1 MRLTAEGL
9 ELQEVAIVEIDDG
22 ITLEVGDI
30 EIGAVE
36 LKDATTAARAR
47 ILAGNTIAIDD
58 VAVAVSDPNAVV
70 ALGALETDIESLED
84 DIETL
89 EDKVVLNTT
98 AVENCDAAVDLLTTA
113 TDSNKDAVVALET
126 DIQTLE
132 LAVEALETDV
142 QTLELAVEANTTAVD
157 LNTTALGADLVT
169 MDVSH
174 KAIHDK
180 KAWIAHFEN
189 AVTNIGEMTI
199 IAFNSPATIEAHIYA
214 EVMVSHNADV
224 YLYRDTS
231 LDVDEGTQL
240 DIVCRNQIAPLG
252 ESAVLSIETVPV
264 VNHMTSFN
272 ETQAADA
279 NLTTTTEL
287 RHRELVGGEGN
298 KALGTAARDTAGMVF
313 SGSVQVALVIVAK
326 TDDDATH
333 EINLHVYEEGE

>member
-1 MRLTAEGL
+1 MGMHLTDDGHQL
-9 ELQEVAIVEIDDG
+9 EEVKIVEGD

-47 ILAGNTIAIDD
+47 ILAGNTIAITD

-70 ALGALETDIESLED
+70 ALGTLETDIESLED

-89 EDKVVLNTT
+89 E
-98 AVENCDAAVDLLTTA
+98 
-113 TDSNKDAVVALET
+113 TD
-126 DIQTLE
+126 
-132 LAVEALETDV
+132 
-142 QTLELAVEANTTAVD
+142 VEANTTAVD

-174 KAIHDK
+174 KAVHDK
-180 KAWIAHFEN
+180 KAWIAHYEN
-189 AVTNIGEMTI
+189 AVTNIGEMSI
-199 IAFNSPATIEAHIYA
+199 IAFNSPATIEAHVYV
-214 EVMVSHNADV
+214 EVQVSHNADV

-264 VNHMTSFN
+264 ANKMTSFN

-279 NLTTTTEL
+279 NLTTTTQL

-298 KALGTAARDTAGMVF
+298 KALGANARDVAGMIF

-333 EINLHVYEEGE
+333 EINLHVYESGE

>member
-1 MRLTAEGL
+1 MGMHLTDDGHQL
-9 ELQEVAIVEIDDG
+9 EEVKIVEGD

-36 LKDATTAARAR
+36 LKDHTSDARAKVV
-47 ILAGNTIAIDD
+47 AGNTAAVDD
-58 VAVAVSDPNAVV
+58 VAVVVSDPNAVV
-70 ALGALETDIESLED
+70 SVGALETDIESLED

-98 AVENCDAAVDLLTTA
+98 AVENCDAAVDL
-113 TDSNKDAVVALET
+113 
-126 DIQTLE
+126 
-132 LAVEALETDV
+132 
-142 QTLELAVEANTTAVD
+142 NTTAVD

-189 AVTNIGEMTI
+189 DVTNIGEMTI

-214 EVMVSHNADV
+214 EVMVSHSSDV

-279 NLTTTTEL
+279 NLTTTTQL
-287 RHRELVGGEGN
+287 RHRELVGGEGS
-298 KALGTAARDTAGMVF
+298 KALGANARDVAGMVF
-313 SGSVQVALVIVAK
+313 SGSVQVAIVIVAK

-333 EINLHVYEEGE
+333 EINLHVYESGA

>member
-1 MRLTAEGL
+1 MGMHLTDDGHQL
-9 ELQEVAIVEIDDG
+9 EEVKIVEGD

-36 LKDATTAARAR
+36 LKDHTSDARAKVV
-47 ILAGNTIAIDD
+47 AGNTAAVDD
-58 VAVAVSDPNAVV
+58 VAVVVSDPNAVV
-70 ALGALETDIESLED
+70 SVGALETDIESLED

-98 AVENCDAAVDLLTTA
+98 AVENCDAAVDL
-113 TDSNKDAVVALET
+113 
-126 DIQTLE
+126 
-132 LAVEALETDV
+132 
-142 QTLELAVEANTTAVD
+142 NTTAVD

-287 RHRELVGGEGN
+287 RHRELIGGEGN
-298 KALGTAARDTAGMVF
+298 KALGANAQDTAGMVF
-313 SGSVQVALVIVAK
+313 SGSVQVAIVVVAK

-333 EINLHVYEEGE
+333 EINLHVYESGA